1 MRKSFIEKV
10 ESHCCDDSGKLEFH
24 CCDNSV
30 GLAVAMTLPALVLAV
45 AMHSFSLAVP
55 AVAVHS
61 FSVPLLAAAVLVA
74 LPSSFE
80 PLVGS
85 QNQAHRSD
93 RTESGDLCSICL
105 A

>member
-24 CCDNSV
+24 RCDNSV

-55 AVAVHS
+55 AVAMARKNMD
-61 FSVPLLAAAVLVA
+61 LAVFLV
-74 LPSSFE
+74 FCE
-80 PLVGS
+80 P
-85 QNQAHRSD
+85 
-93 RTESGDLCSICL
+93 
-105 A
+105 